1 MKLRLALMF
10 EMRPPIADATDV
22 RAFQYV
28 GIGELVMDKGS
39 KSFKGTISALPP
51 VELALAVNTDESVRP
66 KPGSSLSTRMFR
78 PSPCSFRSLQ

>member
-39 KSFKGTISALPP
+39 KSFKSTILGT
-51 VELALAVNTDESVRP
+51 
-66 KPGSSLSTRMFR
+66 STSGTRLGR
-78 PSPCSFRSLQ
+78 